1 MKTIF
6 SSLILVFLVSTLN
19 IATSVAQDSSIY
31 MYWTDP
37 HDCKIQRANL
47 DGANVVDLVLQ
58 VCGDKIAVDVAGGK
72 MYWTDVLGNRLNI
85 RRANLDGA
93 NVEDLVID
101 DQDVTRFVSGLA
113 LDVAEGK
120 MYWAQDV
127 LDGSKIRRANLNGT
141 NIQDI
146 VLLSENSKGL
156 SDINLDLAR
165 RKLYWAVSNKIYRA
179 NLDGSNKE
187 KIYDQLHVFSI
198 ALDVADG
205 KIYYSGH
212 YNGDGIHYFDMTDK
226 PGLGGVYNIQTLV
239 RDDGASDLALHLAGG
254 KMYWAGSANYNDG
267 RQLGVHSVNLDG
279 TNQRIVVT
287 AGTAEVRNTGSI
299 ALGIPQVQPDD
310 GLHFIPSEVA
320 DQTFT
325 VGTAISL
332 TLPSATGGTA
342 PYTYTLSAIPI
353 GLQFDAATQLLSG
366 TPTTPGTTNLTYTAT
381 DAAGA
386 TAALT
391 FSITVTSSGGGIA
404 EPRPVPPDVRQ
415 IFGLDPFYQQY
426 IDVGGLPVVAS
437 VQTNPYALK
446 ETAWLIQQMI
456 GHRPDVLQAL
466 GQNRVRF
473 SVMAYTEMT
482 TQIPEHSDL
491 IPGFYWDIRARG
503 LGATSQRPAVS
514 CGEENLL
521 QYPGDPYWNENV
533 LVHEFSHALHE
544 MGLNTIDASFDN
556 RLSEAFRA
564 AMAQGLWQ
572 GTYASTNKQEY
583 WAEGAQSWF
592 NTNRENDVDHNAINT
607 RAELKVYDL
616 GLAALLTEIFGDNEW
631 RYTLP
636 DTRMHLPHLQ
646 GFNPQA
652 SPTFQWPADSL
663 VCYQQLTDPEINSCG
678 DKWVHLEAHPPSGL
692 PGLKSPGTSTLSAI
706 IFVNRTGTTVSYY
719 WIDFDGNERFYGR
732 FGTEHA
738 IQQSFVGHIW
748 LVKDDTGK
756 NLAVFHAVEQTGR
769 AIISAT
775 DRIFI
780 SPISPQTFEVGTDVQ
795 LTLPAATG
803 GTAPYTYSL
812 SALPAGLNFD
822 AGTRVI
828 SGTPT
833 TATPATPVTYTV
845 TDATG
850 QTASLTFTIE
860 VTGGTDNLDVNGDG
874 QVNILDLILVAVFY
888 GTRGDGLPADVNADG
903 IVNVLDF
910 AAVAAG
916 VDAAGALPL
925 QAVEAALRAA
935 AAQAGDIEAI
945 AGAPTGFDAPQHAWS
960 RNIAYRNV
968 ANALAEVR
976 HLAASDARLGKTV
989 MLLAELLQLLKEM
1002 NAIPETTALL
1012 PNYPNPF
1019 NPETWIPYHL
1029 ETTEAEVTLTIYNV
1043 RGDVVRTLML
1053 GHQSAG
1059 VYESR
1064 GRAAYWDGRNR
1075 IGEPVASGVY
1085 FYTLT
1090 AGDFTATRK
1099 LLIAK

>member
-6 SSLILVFLVSTLN
+6 SSLIVVLLVSMLN

-31 MYWTDP
+31 MYWTDS
-37 HDCKIQRANL
+37 HGCKIQRAHL
-47 DGANVVDLVLQ
+47 DGSNVTDLVPQ
-58 VCGDKIAVDVAGGK
+58 VCGYAIAVDTVGGK
-72 MYWTDVLGNRLNI
+72 MYWTETRLFKV
-85 RRANLDGA
+85 RRANLDGSG
-93 NVEDLVID
+93 VEDLVT
-101 DQDVTRFVSGLA
+101 QDLDTTSDATNIA

-120 MYWAQDV
+120 MYWMA
-127 LDGSKIRRANLNGT
+127 GRKIHRANLNGT
-141 NIQDI
+141 NIEDI
-146 VLLSENSKGL
+146 ILLHEYGGY
-156 SDINLDLAR
+156 DISLDLDR
-165 RKLYWAVSNKIYRA
+165 RKLYWAIGNKIYRA
-179 NLDGSNKE
+179 NLDGSNIE
-187 KIYDQLHVFSI
+187 KLYDQFGDVFSI
-198 ALDVADG
+198 ALDVDGG
-205 KIYYSGH
+205 KIYYSGI
-212 YNGDGIHYFDMTDK
+212 NNESGIHYFGMDDMPASRVAD
-226 PGLGGVYNIQTLV
+226 IHTLV
-239 RDDGASDLALHLAGG
+239 KHDGATDIALDVDRG
-254 KMYWAGSANYNDG
+254 KMYWVGHANYSAVG
-267 RQLGVHSVNLDG
+267 RRSGVHSVNLDG
-279 TNQRIVVT
+279 TNKQVVVPGST
-287 AGTAEVRNTGSI
+287 ARVRNPFGI
-299 ALGIPQVQPDD
+299 ALGILQTSD
-310 GLHFIPSEVA
+310 GLRFTPDAIA

-325 VGTAISL
+325 VSTPVNL
-332 TLPSATGGTA
+332 PLPSATGGTP
-342 PYTYTLSAIPI
+342 PYIYTLTPLPN
-353 GLQFDAATQLLSG
+353 GLTFDTASRVLSG
-366 TPTTPGTTNLTYTAT
+366 TPTTPGTTHLTYTAT

-391 FSITVTSSGGGIA
+391 FSITVNSSGGGID

-415 IFGLDPFYQQY
+415 IFGLAPFYQQY

-491 IPGFYWDIRARG
+491 VPGFYWDIRARG

-544 MGLNTIDASFDN
+544 MGLNTIDAGFDN
-556 RLSEAFRA
+556 RLNEAYNA

-592 NTNRENDVDHNAINT
+592 NTNRENDADHNHVNT
-607 RAELKVYDL
+607 RAELKVYDP
-616 GLAALLTEIFGDNEW
+616 GIAALLTEIFGDNAW

-636 DTRMHLPHLQ
+636 ETRLHLPHLQ
-646 GFNPQA
+646 GFDPQTA
-652 SPTFQWPADSL
+652 PTFQWPADSL
-663 VCYQQLTDPEINSCG
+663 ACYQQLTDPEINSCG
-678 DKWVHLEAHPPSGL
+678 DKWVNLEAHPPSGL
-692 PGLKSPGTSTLSAI
+692 AGLKSPSTSTETTI
-706 IFVNRTGTTVSYY
+706 IFVNRTGTAISYY
-719 WIDFDGNERFYGR
+719 WIDFDGNEKFYNR
-732 FGTEHA
+732 VVTVHA
-738 IQQSFVGHIW
+738 VQHSFVGHIW

-769 AIISAT
+769 AIVST
-775 DRIFI
+775 PDTIFI
-780 SPISPQTFEVGTDVQ
+780 NPISPQTFEVGTYVQ

-860 VTGGTDNLDVNGDG
+860 VTGAGTDNLDVNGDG
-874 QVNILDLILVAVFY
+874 QLNILDLILVAVFY
-888 GTRGDGLPADVNADG
+888 GMRGDSIPADVNADG

-910 AAVAAG
+910 AAVATG
-916 VDAAGALPL
+916 VDAAGGLPL
-925 QAVEAALRAA
+925 QAVEAALLAA
-935 AAQAGDIEAI
+935 AAQAGDIEAV
-945 AGAPTGFDAPQHAWS
+945 AGAPVTFNTTHHAWS
-960 RNIAYRNV
+960 RQVAYRNV
-968 ANALAEVR
+968 AAALADVR
-976 HLAASDARLGKTV
+976 PLAASDVRLGRGVAVLEK
-989 MLLAELLQLLKEM
+989 LLALLTEM
-1002 NAIPETTALL
+1002 QAIPETTALL

-1029 ETTEAEVTLTIYNV
+1029 AQDANVTLTIYNV
-1043 RGDVVRTLML
+1043 QGDVVRTLML
-1053 GHQSAG
+1053 GQQSAG
-1059 VYESR
+1059 IYKSR
-1064 GRAAYWDGRNR
+1064 ERAAYWDGKNQL
-1075 IGEPVASGVY
+1075 GEPVASGLY

-1090 AGDFTATRK
+1090 AGEFNATRR